1 MTSLILIRYFSSR
14 VFSYSLIE
22 KQLTFGISAKKTFD
36 MLSIFNEN
44 FVFKDAFLNDNFD
57 RDLDGR

>member
-22 KQLTFGISAKKTFD
+22 KQLTFGISAKKSFH
-36 MLSIFNEN
+36 MLAILNEN
-44 FVFKDAFLNDNFD
+44 FFFNDAFLNDNFD
-57 RDLDGR
+57 GDLGGR

>member
-22 KQLTFGISAKKTFD
+22 KQLTFGISAKKSFD
-36 MLSIFNEN
+36 MLAIFNEN
-44 FVFKDAFLNDNFD
+44 FFFNDAFLNDNFD

>member
-22 KQLTFGISAKKTFD
+22 KQLTFGMSAKKSFD
-36 MLSIFNEN
+36 MLGI
-44 FVFKDAFLNDNFD
+44 LN
-57 RDLDGR
+57 